1 MGVMKHVLLIE
12 DEGIIALQLSQTIE
26 NKGDYRVSIALNGR
40 EGLQVYEEDPADLV
54 VTDLNMPELDG
65 FGVIESVRANT
76 PAVKIIVLS
85 GASQETERKAVEMGA
100 LCTLSKPVHSEDLL
114 AAINDAFADQ

>member
-1 MGVMKHVLLIE
+1 MKHVLLIE

-26 NKGDYRVSIALNGR
+26 SEGDYRVSIALNGR
-40 EGLQVYEEDPADLV
+40 EGLEVHEEDPADLV

-65 FGVIESVRANT
+65 FGVIESVRAKT

-85 GASQETERKAVEMGA
+85 GASQETERRAVEMGA
-100 LCTLSKPVHSEDLL
+100 LCTLSKPVYSEDLL
-114 AAINDAFADQ
+114 TAINDAFADL